1 MDIVKF
7 GENSKHHTNQSIG
20 WYGHTQHLRGGVREL
35 QEIYIKMI
43 HENILYGYDYDD
55 IENKLTARED
65 IKNYGFF
72 STFTL
77 LLTSIMTVYRK
88 FGKTPDI
95 IDCKKGMAKF
105 KNEENFDLYHHFF
118 HINNDIE
125 INFDEELPVP
135 LSPDDHH
142 TVYSEKYIKF
152 YNPFF
157 QKYFNIN
164 KPIVD
169 RIDYLLN
176 RYSLDDDRVSIIY
189 RDSDKWTDFGGFN
202 YVSAGAYMKKF
213 REIAEK
219 EKPKK
224 ILIQSE
230 NNGVV
235 KTFGEAF
242 GAIFFEETSLKD
254 SSDNYPPIPKQK
266 HDIINWCEF
275 YIASLWIHAKSKYVI
290 TYTGNSS
297 FFVYLVRQTT
307 KNFIQ
312 EITFT
317 KNYNDF
323 FINEN

>member
-1 MDIVKF
+1 
-7 GENSKHHTNQSIG
+7 
-20 WYGHTQHLRGGVREL
+20 
-35 QEIYIKMI
+35 MI

-142 TVYSEKYIKF
+142 TVYSEKYI
-152 YNPFF
+152 
-157 QKYFNIN
+157 
-164 KPIVD
+164 
-169 RIDYLLN
+169 
-176 RYSLDDDRVSIIY
+176 
-189 RDSDKWTDFGGFN
+189 
-202 YVSAGAYMKKF
+202 
-213 REIAEK
+213 
-219 EKPKK
+219 
-224 ILIQSE
+224 
-230 NNGVV
+230 
-235 KTFGEAF
+235 
-242 GAIFFEETSLKD
+242 
-254 SSDNYPPIPKQK
+254 
-266 HDIINWCEF
+266 NWCEF
-275 YIASLWIHAKSKYVI
+275 YIASLWIQAKSKYVI